1 MYHAFNLFQKIVNFT
16 RRKECFCYTCFWSF
30 LGLFMENHAYKN
42 GIIYRKNVNYQNIL
56 PEHADVNLIGIS
68 GVSLAECSLKCF
80 MRRVQFFAAWN
91 SYSCWI
97 IFVYFSLP
105 ICNSLT
111 FFTQNFSVHE
121 RCYLSCNK
129 TSLPLVEDRSVQN
142 LQLVGEN
149 WPNLVNKCIY
159 IVMTVDLQIFS
170 EGNYQATVW
179 GYRF

>member
-1 MYHAFNLFQKIVNFT
+1 MKRMLLLYL
-16 RRKECFCYTCFWSF
+16 FWSF

-42 GIIYRKNVNYQNIL
+42 GIIYRKNVNYQNML

-149 WPNLVNKCIY
+149 CPIY
-159 IVMTVDLQIFS
+159 LINVFTRAWYADI
-170 EGNYQATVW
+170 
-179 GYRF
+179 